1 MCNGVTQDEMSKKL
15 GISRTR
21 VVQILRKIK
30 YKLNTE
36 MENDEEFW
44 DLISQT
50 DIIFDKNYS

>member
-30 YKLNTE
+30 YKLNIE

-50 DIIFDKNYS
+50 DIIFDNNYS